1 MTFSRAIFSRFVAP
15 IVVASVSTLV
25 TKIGSKF
32 TKALRP
38 LVIASLVIAALHLS
52 AKTSSPSRTV
62 LSADADW
69 KFFLGDPAG
78 AESSTF
84 NDHSWRTVTVPHD
97 WSIEGAPTEK
107 NSTGSGG
114 GYYPAGAGWYRKTF
128 TAPAIWKSKRVSLE
142 FDGVSSDA
150 TVYLNGQKLGFH
162 PYAYTSFRFD
172 VTSQLKL
179 SATNVLAV
187 RVDNSMQPNSRW
199 YSGSGIYRHV
209 RVVVTEPVHVAP
221 WGVFVSTVE
230 ASAASARVVI
240 KTQLQN
246 DATEAGEVTVKTLLV
261 DPSGTKSTELTEKV
275 ELQGGQPGEATQ
287 EITLDHPALWSP
299 ENTQMYRV
307 ITQAIK
313 NGKVV
318 DEVET
323 PFGIRSLSWSV
334 EKGLL
339 LNGAPIKLAG
349 GSVHHDN
356 GPLGAAAFDRAEE
369 RKVELL
375 KAAGFNAVRTA
386 HNPPSSAFLDACDRL
401 GLLVVDEPFDVWTVS
416 KRKYDYAQ
424 FFHDW
429 WQQDIDAMVKRDRNH
444 PSIIAW
450 GIGNEIPE
458 VWTADGA
465 PIAKEVAARVRSM
478 DSTRPLTQAF
488 PGATYGPNPD
498 AAISQVD
505 IAGYNYN
512 LSQSQSEDHRRVPGR
527 IMMTTESFPAD
538 AFEQWKLVQD
548 HPYIVGEFVWTA
560 MDYLGES
567 GIGAWSYGEPK
578 QATQLS
584 QMKNFLKVYMAKMG
598 ADGKNPMAAFQNG
611 QPPSPL
617 GPGFPWHAA
626 YCGDL
631 DLTGFRKP
639 SSYYRDILW
648 NGGDRVFATARLPEP
663 EGKKILAAGWS
674 VYPTLPSWTWPG
686 QEGKPVTVEVYSG
699 AERVRLYLNDKL
711 VGEKPTGRDQ
721 EFKAEFEV
729 PYAPG
734 TLKAAG
740 VRGDRVVAE
749 SILQTTGEPVRLK
762 LTADRT
768 VLSADGQDLS
778 FITVEAVDDKDHLQM
793 NSGQKVHFAATGV
806 GTIAAVGNGDGQ
818 SQESYSGDSFNL
830 FHGRALVVLRASRH
844 QGQIKLTAD
853 ADGLNASSVVI
864 NSKRASSLPE
874 LR

>member
-1 MTFSRAIFSRFVAP
+1 MFSFRIDCV
-15 IVVASVSTLV
+15 
-25 TKIGSKF
+25 
-32 TKALRP
+32 KALRH
-38 LVIASLVIAALHLS
+38 LLIAVLSIAALPLM
-52 AKTSSPSRTV
+52 AKTATAPRAA

-69 KFFLGDPAG
+69 KFVVGDPTG
-78 AESSTF
+78 AESSIF
-84 NDHSWRTVTVPHD
+84 DDHAWRTISVPHD
-97 WSIEGAPTEK
+97 WSIEAAPTEK
-107 NSTGSGG
+107 NSTGSSG
-114 GYYPAGAGWYRKTF
+114 GYFPAGVGWYRKAF
-128 TAPAIWKSKRVSLE
+128 SAPANWKGKRISLE
-142 FDGVSSDA
+142 FDGVSGET
-150 TVYLNGQKLGFH
+150 TVYLNGQKLGIH

-172 VTSQLKL
+172 ISSQLSF
-179 SATNVLAV
+179 SAINVVAL

-209 RVVVTEPVHVAP
+209 RVVVTDPIHIAP
-221 WGVFVSTVE
+221 WGVFVSTPQ
-230 ASAASARVVI
+230 ASASSARVSI
-240 KTQLQN
+240 RTQLQSET
-246 DATEAGEVTVKTLLV
+246 TEASEVTVKTIFV
-261 DPSGTKSTELTEKV
+261 GPSGAKSREVSGTVK
-275 ELQGGQPGEATQ
+275 LQPGQPADSVQ
-287 EITLDHPALWSP
+287 EITLDQPALWSP
-299 ENTQMYRV
+299 ATPRLYRA
-307 ITQAIK
+307 ITRITK
-313 NGKVV
+313 NGKVI

-323 PFGIRSLSWSV
+323 SFGIRSLSWSV

-356 GPLGAAAFDRAEE
+356 GPLGATAFDRAEE

-416 KRKYDYAQ
+416 KRKYDYAR

-429 WQQDIDAMVKRDRNH
+429 WQQDIDALIKRDRNH
-444 PSIIAW
+444 PSIVVW

-458 VWTADGA
+458 VWTAEGA
-465 PIAKEVAARVRSM
+465 PIAKEIATRVRSL

-498 AAISQVD
+498 AAISQID

-512 LSQSQSEDHRRVPGR
+512 LAQSHTEDHRRVPDR
-527 IMMTTESFPAD
+527 IMMTTESFPAN
-538 AFEQWKLVQD
+538 AFEQWELVHD

-567 GIGAWSYGEPK
+567 GIGAWSYGVPK
-578 QATQLS
+578 QATQLNA
-584 QMKNFLKVYMAKMG
+584 MKNFLSVYMAKMG

-617 GPGFPWHAA
+617 SPGFPWHAA

-648 NGGDRVFATARLPEP
+648 NGGDRVFATVRLPEP
-663 EGKKILAAGWS
+663 EGKKILAAGWT

-686 QEGKPVTVEVYSG
+686 QEGKPLTVEVYSG
-699 AERVRLYLNDKL
+699 TERVRLYLNDKL
-711 VGEKPTGRDQ
+711 IGEKPSGRDQ
-721 EFKAEFEV
+721 QFKAEFEV
-729 PYAPG
+729 LYTPG
-734 TLKAAG
+734 TLKAEG
-740 VRGDRVVAE
+740 LRGDHVVAE
-749 SILQTTGEPVRLK
+749 SILQTTGDPVQLK

-768 VLSADGQDLS
+768 VLNADGQDLS
-778 FITVEAVDDKDHLQM
+778 FITVEALDARENLQM
-793 NSGQKVHFAATGV
+793 NSNQKVHFAVSGAGM
-806 GTIAAVGNGDGQ
+806 IAAVGNGDGQ
-818 SQESYSGDSFNL
+818 SRDSYAGDTFNL
-830 FHGRALVVLRASRH
+830 FNGRALIVLRTSVKA
-844 QGQIKLTAD
+844 GQIRLQADAEGLTA
-853 ADGLNASSVVI
+853 AAAVIESRPVSSQ
-864 NSKRASSLPE
+864 PQ